1 MTSSTHPHVPTS
13 THPADLVR
21 PRSAGSD
28 ESGRD
33 RPDRGD
39 RGHHTIAE
47 DTPTK
52 RTAKLEQRKVN
63 LDGFIKEWPSMGL
76 VAMDSKADPKPSV
89 RVENGLVVEMDGCD
103 RANFDFIDQFIAD
116 QVIDV
121 KSTEKAMARSAVEIA
136 HMLVD
141 PKVSRQEVINLARGL
156 TPAKLLEVAKTM
168 NVVEMMMAFQKMRA
182 RRTPANQAHTTNR
195 RENPVL
201 VAADAAEAAMRG
213 FRELETTLG
222 ILGYAPLVAIA
233 LLVGSQAGKGGV
245 LTQCALEEG
254 RTLDLGM
261 RGFTTY
267 AETVSVYGTEEVF
280 QDGDDTP
287 WSKAFLA
294 SAYASRGIKAR
305 FTSGTGSEV
314 LMGHAE
320 GKSMLYLEIR
330 CILVAKGSGVQGL
343 QNGSVSCI
351 GVSGAVPAGLRAV
364 MAENMIAS
372 MVDLEC
378 SAGNDQAF
386 SHSKMRA
393 TAKFLPQLLAGADL
407 VTSGYS
413 SVPNDDNMFAGSNLD
428 VDDYDDWN
436 TIQRDMQVDGG
447 LRHVT
452 DEEVRQVREQAAHA
466 LQTVFAGLKLDPPV
480 EVRDDEIQCAVHA
493 YSSDDMPARDVRRD
507 IEAAEHLRL
516 NPDITGLDVV
526 KILDASDDEH
536 DREIA
541 ANLLTA
547 LRQRVSGDLLQTSAI
562 LDPGPD
568 MTPRSAVN
576 DPNDYAGPGTGYRP
590 TGQRWEEM
598 KKLRHMIET
607 HPYRSVSGEQVDTDL
622 VGIKK
627 KEADEKAKCRIKI
640 DDTGK
645 TAKVGETPNEVVVA
659 LSPGFGRFSGTT
671 ITGEH
676 AFADTLVE
684 LVEGIQE
691 NGCVPRFIRCNH
703 SADVAAVA
711 YAAAQHSGSGIGVGM
726 LSRGT
731 TVIHRRDLR
740 RLENLELFPQAPV
753 MKPDTFRKI
762 GRNAACYANHET
774 PEPVPTENNYM
785 ARVKYQARAA
795 LSQIKEMG
803 FVNKHCPPVE
813 LDVQVETG
821 DGHWR
826 RLSPNPAL
834 GG

>member
-1 MTSSTHPHVPTS
+1 MTSSTHPQARPVDEVLDP
-13 THPADLVR
+13 VR
-21 PRSAGSD
+21 PRSPEDAEQRHDQGHRHDGSQDDAGRAVP
-28 ESGRD
+28 EEGARTGRIE
-33 RPDRGD
+33 R
-39 RGHHTIAE
+39 
-47 DTPTK
+47 
-52 RTAKLEQRKVN
+52 LEQRDVN
-63 LDGFIKEWPSMGL
+63 QDGFIKEWPSMGL
-76 VAMDSKADPKPSV
+76 VAMDSKSDPQPSV
-89 RVENGLVVEMDGCD
+89 RVEDGRIVEMDGCD
-103 RANFDFIDQFIAD
+103 RAEFDFIDQFIAD
-116 QVIDV
+116 KVIDV
-121 KSTEKAMARSAVEIA
+121 RTTVKSMARPAVEIA

-141 PKVSRQEVINLARGL
+141 PKVSRREVLAVARGL

-168 NVVEMMMAFQKMRA
+168 NVVEMMMAFQKLRA

-201 VAADAAEAAMRG
+201 VAADAAEAALRG

-222 ILGYAPLVAIA
+222 ILGYAPLVAIG

-267 AETVSVYGTEEVF
+267 AETVSVYGTEQVF
-280 QDGDDTP
+280 EDGDDTP

-314 LMGHAE
+314 LMGHAD

-452 DEEVRQVREQAAHA
+452 DEEVLEVRERAARA
-466 LQTVFAGLKLDPPV
+466 LRTVFAGLPLDPPV
-480 EVRDDEIQCAVHA
+480 EITEDEIQCAIRA
-493 YSSDDMPARDVRRD
+493 YSSEDMPARDVGRD
-507 IEAAEHLRL
+507 LDAAERLRL
-516 NPDITGLDVV
+516 DQSITGLDLVRV
-526 KILDASDDEH
+526 LDASPDPH

-541 ANLLTA
+541 CNLLTA
-547 LRQRVSGDLLQTSAI
+547 LRQRVSGDLLQTSAV

-598 KKLRHMIET
+598 KQLRHIIDT
-607 HPYRSVSGEQVDTDL
+607 HPYRRVCDRVVDTDL
-622 VGIKK
+622 VGARKK
-627 KEADEKAKCRIKI
+627 AADEKAMQRIRI
-640 DDTGK
+640 TDTGK
-645 TAKVGETPNEVVVA
+645 TAKFGENPDEVVVA

-671 ITGEH
+671 ITGEY
-676 AFADTLVE
+676 AFADTLRE
-684 LVEGIQE
+684 LADSIRQ
-691 NGCVPRFIRCNH
+691 NGCVPRFIRCVH

-711 YAAAQHSGSGIGVGM
+711 HEAAKHSGSGVGIGI

-731 TVIHRRDLR
+731 TVIHRKDLR

-753 MKPDTFRKI
+753 MKPETFAKI
-762 GRNAACYANHET
+762 GRNAAYYAKGRKT
-774 PEPVPTENNYM
+774 EPVPTENNYM
-785 ARVKYQARAA
+785 ARVAYQARAA
-795 LSQIKEMG
+795 LSQIKEIG
-803 FVNKHCPPVE
+803 FVSKNCPPVE

-821 DGHWR
+821 DDRWQ
-826 RLSPNPAL
+826 RLS
-834 GG
+834 